1 MLRKYSHGLSNFRG
15 RNKVFCLTS
24 HFWCWWK
31 LHCSSP
37 IATKGFLGKVCPLFD
52 PGFSGS
58 FPVLAFNTHF
68 HTYLIQYFS
77 QKIPSSIIIL
87 FPTSEYL
94 WNPNIAWKGVLSLPP
109 FFFKIVLSPQ
119 INSTFLKEKLLF
131 RLQNYKITKILWGV
145 VVKMVMG

>member
-1 MLRKYSHGLSNFRG
+1 MLRKYSHGLCNCRG

-37 IATKGFLGKVCPLFD
+37 IATKGFPGTVCPLFD

-87 FPTSEYL
+87 FSTIEYL
-94 WNPNIAWKGVLSLPP
+94 WNPNIVWKGVLSPT
-109 FFFKIVLSPQ
+109 FFSKLCYFPH

-131 RLQNYKITKILWGV
+131 RLQNCKIKKILWGV
-145 VVKMVMG
+145 VVKMVIVW